1 MGGVELELHPVMRV
15 LGTHKYK
22 ELGFGGEET
31 KAVFRVH
38 LIQAACG
45 SMVQSWK
52 TTSVLYRELK
62 PRRGEVTQ
70 SQMALRESRG
80 VWEIRKLS
88 S

>member
-22 ELGFGGEET
+22 ELRFGGEET
-31 KAVFRVH
+31 KAVFTVR

-45 SMVQSWK
+45 SIVQSWK

-62 PRRGEVTQ
+62 PRG
-70 SQMALRESRG
+70 G
-80 VWEIRKLS
+80 K
-88 S
+88 

>member
-31 KAVFRVH
+31 KAVFTVS

-45 SMVQSWK
+45 SIVQS
-52 TTSVLYRELK
+52 
-62 PRRGEVTQ
+62 
-70 SQMALRESRG
+70 
-80 VWEIRKLS
+80 
-88 S
+88 